1 MKRKF
6 KSIQVQNEHLISF
19 TNEVFI
25 PLDRTVRSVN
35 VEYGKES
42 ITTFTQD
49 FEPNKERHGYPIQ
62 IILDDGTT
70 VGADFE
76 LFECD
81 YRDYDGHAVGIRV
94 YDMDNGYNTLYS
106 SGFQW
111 SEVED
116 LAMFWANKV
125 EEGVNKHERH

>member
-1 MKRKF
+1 MEKQL
-6 KSIQVQNEHLISF
+6 KSVQVQNEHLISF

-35 VEYGKES
+35 VEYGKKS
-42 ITTFTQD
+42 ITTFTQE

-62 IILDDGTT
+62 IILDDETT

-81 YRDYDGHAVGIRV
+81 YRDYDGQAVGVRV
-94 YDMDNGYNTLYS
+94 YDMDNDYNTLYS

-111 SEVED
+111 SEIED
-116 LAMFWANKV
+116 LAKFWENKAQK
-125 EEGVNKHERH
+125 GVSKYE

>member
-1 MKRKF
+1 MEEQF
-6 KSIQVQNEHLISF
+6 KWIQIQNEHLISF
-19 TNEVFI
+19 TNQVSI
-25 PLDRTVRSVN
+25 PVDRTVRSVN
-35 VEYGKES
+35 VEYGHEF
-42 ITTFTQD
+42 ITSFTQD
-49 FEPNKERHGYPIQ
+49 FETNEEKIGYPIQ

-81 YRDYDGHAVGIRV
+81 YRDYDGQAVGIRV

-111 SEVED
+111 SEVEN
-116 LAMFWANKV
+116 LARFWENKV
-125 EEGVNKHERH
+125 EKGDKYERH